1 MDDNMFKRLELTII
15 ATIARNPGEYKS
27 QYEIYNEIMEDL
39 NIKNP
44 EDKESLK
51 IKFLYIL
58 RVLPGLYDDI
68 KIVKKN
74 EVLYIAFSPQKEDF
88 DILNMNIEKSINAN
102 TNIGMSIDE
111 NMDEMINKNINPIE
125 NKMPLEIDVINFI
138 LDESKNDSYMLK
150 FFNKKDYNNNTLLHN
165 LILNNDHDRIK
176 KSFDRLYDMTE
187 QKNNDNKTPIEL
199 INDVKISNLF
209 LSELIKNNKDLT
221 YDLMLMEDKH
231 ISDASI
237 NSLLVK
243 LLYLFFGVQIV
254 INFILFTDFSNKV
267 SFSNIY

>member
-1 MDDNMFKRLELTII
+1 MDDNIFKKLELTII

-44 EDKESLK
+44 EEKESLK

-74 EVLYIAFSPQKEDF
+74 EVLYIAFSPQKEDIE
-88 DILNMNIEKSINAN
+88 ILNMNIEKSINSN

-165 LILNNDHDRIK
+165 LILNNDYDRIK
-176 KSFDRLYDMTE
+176 KSFDRLYQMTE
-187 QKNNDNKTPIEL
+187 QKNNDDKTPIEL
-199 INDVKISNLF
+199 ISDVRISNLF
-209 LSELIKNNKDLT
+209 LSEIIKINKDLE
-221 YDLMLMEDKH
+221 YELVLMEDKH
-231 ISDASI
+231 NVVSNN
-237 NSLLVK
+237 NSFLIK
-243 LLYLFFGVQIV
+243 FLYLFFGTQLL
-254 INFILFTDFSNKV
+254 INAILIFDICNRNSD
-267 SFSNIY
+267 

>member
-1 MDDNMFKRLELTII
+1 MFKKLELTII

-74 EVLYIAFSPQKEDF
+74 EVLYIAFSPQKEDI
-88 DILNMNIEKSINAN
+88 DILNMNIEKSINN
-102 TNIGMSIDE
+102 NIGLSIDE
-111 NMDEMINKNINPIE
+111 NMDEMINKNINSSE

-165 LILNNDHDRIK
+165 LILNNDYGRIK

-187 QKNNDNKTPIEL
+187 QKNNDGKTPIEL
-199 INDVKISNLF
+199 INDVRISNLF

-221 YDLMLMEDKH
+221 CDLMLMEDKH
-231 ISDASI
+231 ISDLRV
-237 NSLLVK
+237 NSVLVK

-254 INFILFTDFSNKV
+254 INSILFVDFSNKF

>member
-1 MDDNMFKRLELTII
+1 MDDNIFKKLELTII
-15 ATIARNPGEYKS
+15 AAIARNPGEYKS

-44 EDKESLK
+44 EDKENFK

-88 DILNMNIEKSINAN
+88 DILNMNITKNIN
-102 TNIGMSIDE
+102 TDIGLNIDE
-111 NMDEMINKNINPIE
+111 NIEKNINPPE

-209 LSELIKNNKDLT
+209 LSELIKINKDLT
-221 YDLMLMEDKH
+221 CDLILMEDKH
-231 ISDASI
+231 ISDTRF

-243 LLYLFFGVQIV
+243 LLYLFFVVQIV
-254 INFILFTDFSNKV
+254 INFILFTDTSNKV
-267 SFSNIY
+267 SF